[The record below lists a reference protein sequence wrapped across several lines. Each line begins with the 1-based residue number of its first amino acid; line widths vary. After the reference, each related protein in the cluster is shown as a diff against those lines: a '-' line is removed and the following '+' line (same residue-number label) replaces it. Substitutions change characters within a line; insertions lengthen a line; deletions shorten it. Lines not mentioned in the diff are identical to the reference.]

1 MNGKRVNRIAGTL
14 VFWLVVVSS
23 SLTLISTVAQLY
35 FDYHGYLDRISNRLG
50 QVTET
55 HVPELNRL
63 VLQGDSQSINNVLKK
78 IMDLAPIAY
87 AAVIVDDQV
96 FWERGN
102 PKLDHGLVSKQPF
115 WINRQK
121 ELDAGVLTVATDI
134 TPVRKYIFHKF
145 IQSLVTNGIKI
156 FVVAGFVFLMFQYLV
171 TRHLE
176 EIARR
181 IRLEDIT
188 RRSEPIVLERGEK
201 YEEDELDMVVA
212 GLNAMRNKAR
222 SALEL
227 LEESEER
234 LLLFFDATKEAIF
247 GVDRLGFCS
256 FANDAAMKM
265 LEKSNYDEVIGQHID
280 SLFTHHI
287 HSDHNDYPSNIVSAS
302 MELGCSR
309 QNDEGYLLLST
320 QKVIPVS
327 FRSYPVIQMEKV
339 SAAII
344 FIEDNSEKRQ
354 LLHEHELLSQ
364 AVEQSPLMVIIAD
377 ARKRIQYVNQSTV
390 RWSGFTR
397 DEILGE
403 SLLSFVSLAGE
414 ANFSVRSFDKQ
425 LRSGDKWEG
434 IIRANSKWGS
444 VQLFCTISPVFDD
457 NGKIVNIIGIY
468 KEVSYETALQDEL
481 INAKKMEAVN
491 RLSASFAHEFGNPLF
506 GVRAVIKD
514 LSERLVLEEDDKVL
528 MHLAGV
534 ECEKMRA
541 MVCEFQEVYFESKN
555 PDIIIDIYSVIDSVL
570 GEIRLLLHS
579 EGIQCTVE
587 LEERASH
594 IQVSKNKLTL
604 VIRNI
609 VLNSIEAMEQ
619 SGGHLHISGQLDG
632 NWMIIGIK
640 DTGQGIEKELQELV
654 FEPFFS
660 TKPQVEGAGLGLSVA
675 YGTMKSIGGKIT
687 FSSVSVEGST
697 FFIHIP
703 IT

>member
-1 MNGKRVNRIAGTL
+1 MNGKRVNRIAGKL

-23 SLTLISTVAQLY
+23 SLTLLTAVAQLY
-35 FDYHGYLDRISNRLG
+35 FDYHDSLDRISSRLG
-50 QVTET
+50 QVTEK

-63 VLQGDSQSINNVLKK
+63 VLQGDSQSVNNVLKR

-102 PKLDHGLVSKQPF
+102 RNLEHGLVSNQPF

-121 ELDAGVLTVATDI
+121 ELNAGVLTVATDI
-134 TPVRKYIFHKF
+134 TPVREYIFHKF
-145 IQSLVTNGIKI
+145 IQTLVSNGVKI
-156 FVVAGFVFLMFQYLV
+156 FIVAGFVFLMFQYLV

-176 EIARR
+176 EIARQ

-188 RRSEPIVLERGEK
+188 RRPEPIALQRRKKSEA
-201 YEEDELDMVVA
+201 DELDMMVT
-212 GLNAMRNKAR
+212 GLNAMRDKAR
-222 SALEL
+222 IALKL
-227 LEESEER
+227 FEENEER
-234 LLLFFDATKEAIF
+234 LLQFFDATKEAII
-247 GVDRLGFCS
+247 GIDRLGFCS
-256 FANDAAMKM
+256 FANDAAIKV
-265 LEKSNYDEVIGQHID
+265 LEKSDYNGVVGQHVD
-280 SLFTHHI
+280 TLFTHQI
-287 HSDHNDYPSNIVSAS
+287 HSDHKDYQSNIVSAS
-302 MELGCSR
+302 MELGSSR
-309 QNDEGYLLLST
+309 QSDEGYLVLSP
-320 QKVIPVS
+320 QKIIPVS
-327 FRSYPVIQMEKV
+327 IRSYPVFQVEKV
-339 SAAII
+339 SGAII

-354 LLHEHELLSQ
+354 LLHEHELLNQ

-377 ARKRIQYVNQSTV
+377 AKKRIEYVNQSTV

-397 DEILGE
+397 DEILGR
-403 SLLSFVSLAGE
+403 SLLTFVNLSGGTD
-414 ANFSVRSFDKQ
+414 FSVRNFDKQ
-425 LRSGDKWEG
+425 LRSGNKWEG
-434 IIRANSKWGS
+434 VVRAKSKWGS
-444 VQLFCTISPVFDD
+444 VQLFCIISPVFDD
-457 NGKIVNIIGIY
+457 RGRIVNIIGIY

-481 INAKKMEAVN
+481 INTKKMEAVN

-528 MHLAGV
+528 LHLASV
-534 ECEKMRA
+534 ECEKMRT
-541 MVCEFQEVYFESKN
+541 MVREFQEVYFESKS
-555 PDIIIDIYSVIDSVL
+555 PDLIVDIYSVIDSVL
-570 GEIRLLLHS
+570 GEIRLLLQS
-579 EGIQCTVE
+579 EGIHCTVE
-587 LEERASH
+587 LEERASQF
-594 IQVSKNKLTL
+594 QVSKNKLTL

-609 VLNSIEAMEQ
+609 VLNSIEAMER

-703 IT
+703 IV